1 MKYEHIIHTIA
12 PIYNENSRILILGT
26 MPSPKS
32 REVNF
37 YYGHPQNRFWRVIS
51 AVRGEE
57 VPQTVEQ
64 KTQFLLRNSI
74 ALWDTLSSC
83 DITGA
88 ADSSIKNAQP
98 NDLSGILGTADIHM
112 IFTTGKTAYKYYCA
126 YQRDKTG
133 IDAVCLPST
142 SPANARM
149 KLDELIEE
157 YKIINRYI

>member
-1 MKYEHIIHTIA
+1 MRYEHIIHTID
-12 PIYNENSRILILGT
+12 PIYNQNSKILILGT

-57 VPQTVEQ
+57 VPQTIQQ
-64 KTQFLLRNSI
+64 KTEFLFRNRI

-88 ADSSIKNAQP
+88 ADSSIKT
-98 NDLSGILGTADIHM
+98 LSQTI
-112 IFTTGKTAYKYYCA
+112 
-126 YQRDKTG
+126 
-133 IDAVCLPST
+133 
-142 SPANARM
+142 
-149 KLDELIEE
+149 
-157 YKIINRYI
+157 